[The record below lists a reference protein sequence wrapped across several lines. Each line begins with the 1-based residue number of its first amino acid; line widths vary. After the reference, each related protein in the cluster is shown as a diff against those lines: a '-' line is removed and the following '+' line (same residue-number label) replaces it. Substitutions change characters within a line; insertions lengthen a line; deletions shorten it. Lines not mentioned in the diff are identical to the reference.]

1 MFFELFESEWGELL
15 YIPTEAGEALLTILI
30 GTCLLLAMVFTQMSG
45 RNATVRKLL
54 TCAACIGAG
63 AALASVRPITLANG
77 GMVTL
82 FSLLVVCLPGYFFGL
97 GAGILSGAAF
107 GILQIIIDP
116 YLLTFPQI
124 MVDYILAFAA
134 LGLSGIFAE
143 KKWGLLKGYILGVLG
158 RYVFAVISGW
168 IFFGEYAWEG
178 WDPLSYSLA
187 YNGSYIFIEM
197 AITVV
202 IILLPF
208 VRKYLEKLKVYVN
221 LEAESNFN

>member
-15 YIPTEAGEALLTILI
+15 YIPTKAGESLLTVLI
-30 GTCLLLAMVFTQMSG
+30 GSNLLLAMLFAHLSG
-45 RNATVRKLL
+45 RSATVRKLL
-54 TCAACIGAG
+54 TCTTCIGVG
-63 AALASVRPITLANG
+63 AILASVRPITLSNG

-82 FSLLVVCLPGYFFGL
+82 FSLLVVCLPGYFFGI
-97 GAGILSGAAF
+97 GAGIMSGAAY

-116 YLLTFPQI
+116 YLVTFPQI

-134 LGLSGIFAE
+134 LGLSGVFAE

-168 IFFGEYAWEG
+168 IFFGDYAWEG
-178 WDPLSYSLA
+178 WNPFTYSLV

-197 AITVV
+197 AISVV

-208 VRKYLEKLKVYVN
+208 VRKILERLKVYVN
-221 LEAESNFN
+221 MEAENNFS